1 MSSLYKEFPGIL
13 NEIQPKFQAQYDSL
27 KNKLEKAMKETSQV
41 LEAAE
46 HLEQQTERY
55 EVEKETIRKE
65 YKDEMKTMR
74 MEMETLQEEN
84 KSYLDMIIRHSKN
97 KATASNAPTGRTESP
112 KKTET
117 RRPQSVSS
125 NRSITIPVKTL
136 TLKQLQDTIEE
147 IYESKIKYDKQCID
161 SKLARETM
169 E

>member
-1 MSSLYKEFPGIL
+1 MSSLYKEFPDIL
-13 NEIQPKFQAQYDSL
+13 NEIQPKFQTQYDLL
-27 KNKLEKAMKETSQV
+27 KSSLEKAMTETSQV

-46 HLEQQTERY
+46 HLELQTERF
-55 EVEKETIRKE
+55 EDEKATIRKQ
-65 YKDEMKTMR
+65 YKDEMETMR

-84 KSYLDMIIRHSKN
+84 KNYLEMIIRHSKN
-97 KATASNAPTGRTESP
+97 KATASNAPTGRTDIP
-112 KKTET
+112 KETET
-117 RRPQSVSS
+117 RRPQSVTA

-136 TLKQLQDTIEE
+136 TLKQLQDTIAE